1 MGRSG
6 LWNCLVSTGIQ
17 TFLPHGNGLLFAKNN
32 SLPWTEH
39 DKTAC

>member
-1 MGRSG
+1 MFGKH
-6 LWNCLVSTGIQ
+6 TGIQ
-17 TFLPHGNGLLFAKNN
+17 TLLPHGNGLLFAKND